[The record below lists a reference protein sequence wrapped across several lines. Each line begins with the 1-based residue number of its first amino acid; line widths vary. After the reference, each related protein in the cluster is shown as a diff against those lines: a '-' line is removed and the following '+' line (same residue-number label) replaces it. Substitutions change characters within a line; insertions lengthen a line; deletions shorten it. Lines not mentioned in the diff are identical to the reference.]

1 MELCCTP
8 RALLWLSRPP
18 SSLLPPIC
26 SSLTARPRPFL
37 FLPKSLS
44 SYPKPELRCP
54 GAADSEETLTFVS
67 EKLEEPVSFKA
78 GEASYDAVPVN
89 EAAKVVG
96 QSESGDFLSEPVPAD
111 EAVSVGEKIEIV
123 EFLSKLNLKLD
134 SADSYYLLLYGA
146 SALLALWITSA
157 IVGAIDSIPLFPKLL
172 ELVGIGY
179 TAWFSYKYLIFKKNR
194 EDFFAKIADLRDQI
208 IGQPDRE

>member
-1 MELCCTP
+1 MELCCTA
-8 RALLWLSRPP
+8 RTLLCLPRPP
-18 SSLLPPIC
+18 SSLLLRIC

-37 FLPKSLS
+37 FQSKPLS

-54 GAADSEETLTFVS
+54 GAADSEETLTFES
-67 EKLEEPVSFKA
+67 EKLEEPLSSKV
-78 GEASYDAVPVN
+78 GEASYDAVSVN

-146 SALLALWITSA
+146 SALLALWIASA
-157 IVGAIDSIPLFPKLL
+157 FVGAIDSIPLFPKLL

-179 TAWFSYKYLIFKKNR
+179 TAWFSYRYLIFKKNR
-194 EDFFAKIADLRDQI
+194 EDLFAKIEDLRDQI